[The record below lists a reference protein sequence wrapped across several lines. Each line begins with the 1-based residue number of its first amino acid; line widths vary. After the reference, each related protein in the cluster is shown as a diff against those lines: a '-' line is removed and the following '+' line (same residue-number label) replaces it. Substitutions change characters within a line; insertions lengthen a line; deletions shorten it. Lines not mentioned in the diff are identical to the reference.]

1 MALRLGSS
9 DRRPLPFVRVNPAS
23 DRHARFIRTIIG
35 MQPEHAVRLLDFAN
49 GAFRGRRL
57 ILMVRASNPLSLQYH
72 GLPNHVP
79 KPPTFKPKI
88 GESGRTPMEAPAQGY
103 YISDYDLHGVYEHR
117 GVHTMSTGQQFDAY
131 SRFYVNN
138 HVDVKSVQIG
148 SATAGRPDV
157 NPFLKALNAHVCP
170 GPQAFFQHGADDD
183 YRAGGRSAHE
193 LEGRDPAIGRHH
205 LVVEHTGNAYLLRPA
220 EVVPYLRYRRLS
232 VMPGW

>member
-1 MALRLGSS
+1 MPVRPGTS
-9 DRRPLPFVRVNPAS
+9 DHRVLPFVRVNPAN

-35 MQPEHAVRLLDFAN
+35 MQPDHAVRLLDFAN
-49 GAFRGRRL
+49 GTFRGRRL
-57 ILMVRASNPLSLQYH
+57 IIVVRASNPLSLQYH
-72 GLPNHVP
+72 GLPDHVP
-79 KPPTFKPKI
+79 KPPTFKDKI
-88 GESGRTPMEAPAQGY
+88 GESGRSPMPSPSAGY

-117 GVHTMSTGQQFDAY
+117 GMHTMANGHQFDAY
-131 SRFYVNN
+131 SRLYVNN
-138 HVDVKSVQIG
+138 HVAAGSVQIG
-148 SATAGRPDV
+148 SAPAGRPDV

-193 LEGRDPAIGRHH
+193 LEGRDPAIDRHH

-220 EVVPYLRYRRLS
+220 EVVQYLRYRRLS